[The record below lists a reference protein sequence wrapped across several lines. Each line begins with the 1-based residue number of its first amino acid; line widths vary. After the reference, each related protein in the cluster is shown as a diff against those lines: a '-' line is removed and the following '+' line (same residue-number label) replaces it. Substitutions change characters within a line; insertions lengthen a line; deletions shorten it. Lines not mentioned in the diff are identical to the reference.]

1 MQRKCNKL
9 VKLFSVFATKLSY
22 SKEFVIRINRIF
34 FRIKI
39 YFIEFIRVTSEYDA
53 NFQIIILQKN
63 RFYQKFK
70 KNRPL
75 SVIGTIYLK

>member
-1 MQRKCNKL
+1 MQQKNNNFVININISIHMQRKCNKH

-53 NFQIIILQKN
+53 TF
-63 RFYQKFK
+63 
-70 KNRPL
+70 
-75 SVIGTIYLK
+75 